1 MRALNFQ
8 PKLLVAMPVL
18 MAVIAAL
25 GFLSPYV
32 LAQDNYKGVPGW
44 GQQLPNGMKWG
55 QTSGMAI
62 DVKGTIFAFT
72 RAEPPSVELNAAG
85 QFCGPGETGCLCG
98 RTGSL

>member
-32 LAQDNYKGVPGW
+32 
-44 GQQLPNGMKWG
+44 
-55 QTSGMAI
+55 T
-62 DVKGTIFAFT
+62 GT
-72 RAEPPSVELNAAG
+72 G
-85 QFCGPGETGCLCG
+85 
-98 RTGSL
+98 